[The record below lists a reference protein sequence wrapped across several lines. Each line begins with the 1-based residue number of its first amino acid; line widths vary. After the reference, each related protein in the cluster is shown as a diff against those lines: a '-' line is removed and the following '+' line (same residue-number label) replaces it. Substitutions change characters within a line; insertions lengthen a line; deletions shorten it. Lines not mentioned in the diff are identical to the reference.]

1 MSIPEP
7 VPTPAAPPRSRSIWR
22 AALVVFL
29 AFAGGAALGVVG
41 DRFYLLMHERIVPRG
56 GIEFLGR
63 HWQRRLDRSLDLT
76 PDQEVK
82 VKAIIDRRTQRMLR
96 SLNEV
101 HSKMHQEFR
110 ETHAEIEQVL
120 TPEQREKFR
129 RMHRRWHGATGGPGS
144 RALP

>member
-1 MSIPEP
+1 LSIPEP
-7 VPTPAAPPRSRSIWR
+7 VSTPAAPQRSKSMWR
-22 AALVVFL
+22 AALVLFL

-41 DRFYLLMHERIVPRG
+41 DRFYLLTHERIVPRG

-82 VKAIIDRRTQRMLR
+82 VKAIIDRRTEGMLR

-101 HSKMHQEFR
+101 HSKMQQEFS

-120 TPEQREKFR
+120 TPQQREKFR
-129 RMHRRWHGATGGPGS
+129 RMHQRWHGAK
-144 RALP
+144 RAPQTSLP